1 VYALTD
7 GIGGLLGL
15 AGIPFIPFT
24 ITMAVYVCLLA
35 DALDVDLQDAV
46 IIGLV
51 TWLIKWFGLI
61 AIFVY
66 VLEAEIL

>member
-1 VYALTD
+1 M
-7 GIGGLLGL
+7 

-46 IIGLV
+46 LIGLV
-51 TWLIKWFGLI
+51 TWLIKWFGLM
-61 AIFVY
+61 AILY
-66 VLEAEIL
+66 YLLDASIL